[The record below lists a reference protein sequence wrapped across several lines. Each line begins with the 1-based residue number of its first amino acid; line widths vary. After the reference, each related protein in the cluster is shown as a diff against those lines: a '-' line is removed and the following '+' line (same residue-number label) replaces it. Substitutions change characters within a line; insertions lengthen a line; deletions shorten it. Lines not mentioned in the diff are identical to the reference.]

1 MFINITRKI
10 DFHFLFLI
18 CVLFC
23 ISLIVLHPVLDT
35 LSAELFYKQ
44 LAFVVMALILIFL
57 LSRLNFSFLGGGFI
71 PVLGYIFSI
80 LLLMSL
86 FLFAPLTSGTYSWF
100 NFGVIGFQPV
110 EVAKLALIIVL
121 AKYFENRHIYIKH
134 YRYIILS
141 GLIFAIPFLLT
152 YLQPDLGSAISLL
165 CIWFGMIIV
174 AGVSPKHI
182 IILFISGMVLSA
194 IGWQFLAQ
202 YQKDRIYTFFDPLSD
217 IQNTGY
223 NINQSKIAI
232 GSGGLFGVGIGDG
245 TQSRLGFL
253 PTHETDFIF
262 AAFAEEWG
270 FVGVLLLFS
279 LFGLFFY
286 RMYKFAENSTNN
298 FIKLFTTGVIIYF
311 MSHFVIHIGT
321 NIGLLPVTGI
331 TLPFLSY
338 GGSHIITEAIMI
350 GVVLGMQ
357 KNSNS

>member
-141 GLIFAIPFLLT
+141 GLIFA
-152 YLQPDLGSAISLL
+152 
-165 CIWFGMIIV
+165 
-174 AGVSPKHI
+174 
-182 IILFISGMVLSA
+182 
-194 IGWQFLAQ
+194 
-202 YQKDRIYTFFDPLSD
+202 
-217 IQNTGY
+217 NT
-223 NINQSKIAI
+223 
-232 GSGGLFGVGIGDG
+232 
-245 TQSRLGFL
+245 T
-253 PTHETDFIF
+253 P
-262 AAFAEEWG
+262 
-270 FVGVLLLFS
+270 
-279 LFGLFFY
+279 
-286 RMYKFAENSTNN
+286 
-298 FIKLFTTGVIIYF
+298 
-311 MSHFVIHIGT
+311 
-321 NIGLLPVTGI
+321 
-331 TLPFLSY
+331 
-338 GGSHIITEAIMI
+338 IITGFCNNIRTSI
-350 GVVLGMQ
+350 T
-357 KNSNS
+357 